1 MENDNFLKNIFIDVF
16 YLENLKN
23 KELKYFFYRNYIK
36 ELLKYNYPI
45 SIKVSDLLKE
55 KHNMDTS
62 SISDYNDYFDQLSS
76 EIVTDIFNNFP
87 IIKPFKLFFLKE
99 SINGKFQFIN
109 NAMYTYLF
117 SYDSLNT
124 TFKFRLFNSE
134 ISQLKIGEVY
144 FKNRLFDD
152 VISGSVFLN

>member
-55 KHNMDTS
+55 KHNMYTS
-62 SISDYNDYFDQLSS
+62 SISD
-76 EIVTDIFNNFP
+76 
-87 IIKPFKLFFLKE
+87 
-99 SINGKFQFIN
+99 
-109 NAMYTYLF
+109 
-117 SYDSLNT
+117 
-124 TFKFRLFNSE
+124 
-134 ISQLKIGEVY
+134 
-144 FKNRLFDD
+144 
-152 VISGSVFLN
+152 